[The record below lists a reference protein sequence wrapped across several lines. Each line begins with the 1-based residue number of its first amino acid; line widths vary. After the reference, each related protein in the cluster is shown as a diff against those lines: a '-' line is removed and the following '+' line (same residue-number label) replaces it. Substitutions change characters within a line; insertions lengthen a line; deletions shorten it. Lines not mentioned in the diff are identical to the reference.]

1 MAMGLPSLSS
11 TARRAVRALAPL
23 GLAAVV
29 ATGGAVAVVQSVQAP
44 AQERVTKA
52 MASYEQ
58 ARQTLVRQEAMR
70 KTEADLAEMWRGI
83 PARTNFS
90 AMVLSISDLA
100 QQDRVTIPGITYGF
114 QTVEDGLALKASM
127 SFQAAGEY
135 GAIRRFIHRLETS
148 GPHLFIESLDVS
160 RSGRTAKLSAG
171 AVVFNVRVVT
181 FLRPETPRTMAGK
194 A

>member
-1 MAMGLPSLSS
+1 MAMGVPNLSS
-11 TARRAVRALAPL
+11 TARRAVQALAPL

-29 ATGGAVAVVQSVQAP
+29 VTGGAVAVVQAVQAP

-52 MASYEQ
+52 AASYEL
-58 ARQTLVRQEAMR
+58 ARQMLVRQQAMR
-70 KTEADLAEMWRGI
+70 KTEEDLAQMWRGI

-114 QTVEDGLALKASM
+114 QAVEDGLALKASM

-135 GAIRRFIHRLETS
+135 GDIRRFIHRLEIS
-148 GPHLFIESLDVS
+148 GPHLFIESLDAS
-160 RSGRTAKLSAG
+160 RSGRTAKKSAG
-171 AVVFNVRVVT
+171 SVVFNVRVVT
-181 FLRPETPRTMAGK
+181 FLRPEAPGTISGK